1 MRPRCATSSA
11 SCGCLVDLALV
22 EHWRGGAQWSE
33 AAALVAALAREA
45 NGTKDSYLE
54 RVGSKSPDGGATA
67 YAALRSVGA
76 LGSKASYEKE
86 ILDER
91 AKLEGKATAEPSAQE
106 ILDARRKAK
115 AEAAAKR
122 RAEEREEAMAEQKV
136 EDARKSGEAL
146 EKAKNDGWAEYMPGG
161 GLSTADKSGHA
172 HAETATAASSA
183 QQAKRAPPKPLSG
196 PQREALRAAAEAQKM
211 EKEAQRQIQER
222 EAQERARMIKEERA
236 RRPSA
241 RGGGRNADHPELPA
255 GSSRALDQRDL

>member
-1 MRPRCATSSA
+1 M
-11 SCGCLVDLALV
+11 
-22 EHWRGGAQWSE
+22 
-33 AAALVAALAREA
+33 
-45 NGTKDSYLE
+45 
-54 RVGSKSPDGGATA
+54 
-67 YAALRSVGA
+67 
-76 LGSKASYEKE
+76 
-86 ILDER
+86 
-91 AKLEGKATAEPSAQE
+91 KL
-106 ILDARRKAK
+106 
-115 AEAAAKR
+115 AKR

>member
-1 MRPRCATSSA
+1 M
-11 SCGCLVDLALV
+11 
-22 EHWRGGAQWSE
+22 
-33 AAALVAALAREA
+33 
-45 NGTKDSYLE
+45 
-54 RVGSKSPDGGATA
+54 
-67 YAALRSVGA
+67 GA

-161 GLSTADKSGHA
+161 LSTADKSGHA

-236 RRPSA
+236 RRPSRA
-241 RGGGRNADHPELPA
+241 AAAGGMQIIRSSPRGAAEPSTSGTCE
-255 GSSRALDQRDL
+255 